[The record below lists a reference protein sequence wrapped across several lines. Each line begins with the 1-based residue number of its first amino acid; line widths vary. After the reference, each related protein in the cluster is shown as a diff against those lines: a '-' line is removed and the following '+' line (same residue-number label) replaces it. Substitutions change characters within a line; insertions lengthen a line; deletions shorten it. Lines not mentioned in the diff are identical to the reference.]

1 VERAAESDASGGS
14 AGGGRE
20 SDPGATLARLVR
32 FYHIDPQNV
41 LTTPQFLLAV
51 LCDYLPPLEAYE
63 QRAAITSATAPH
75 LKSHAYRDLLWDLN
89 ALAAPLSPP
98 EPPERETYE
107 HAAEPDPVAA
117 AEWFRAMGANVVKKA
132 DVDREVA

>member
-1 VERAAESDASGGS
+1 
-14 AGGGRE
+14 
-20 SDPGATLARLVR
+20 
-32 FYHIDPQNV
+32 
-41 LTTPQFLLAV
+41 V

-75 LKSHAYRDLLWDLN
+75 YKSYAYQELMWDLWN
-89 ALAAPLSPP
+89 IAAPLYPPP

-107 HAAEPDPVAA
+107 HADEDPAAA

-132 DVDREVA
+132 DADVEVA